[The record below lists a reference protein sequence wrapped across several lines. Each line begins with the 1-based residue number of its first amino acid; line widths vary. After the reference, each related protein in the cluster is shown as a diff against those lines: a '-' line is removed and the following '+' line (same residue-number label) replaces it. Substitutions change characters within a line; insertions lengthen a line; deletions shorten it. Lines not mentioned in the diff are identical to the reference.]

1 MQVTETNGRTET
13 LFGLGD
19 GEANRRLE
27 KDGPNELPR
36 GESRRLSRI
45 LIEIVSEPMVFL
57 LIGCGAIYFVLG
69 DPQEA
74 SMLLGFLIL
83 ILGITIYQEQKAEK
97 ALEALRDLSSPRA
110 LVVREGRKQRIAGRE
125 LVEDDIIL
133 LNEGDKVPADAQILS
148 AQNLSVDESLLTGE
162 SVPVSKIQ
170 QASASPAKVFAGTTV
185 VRGSAIAKVTA
196 TGIRSELGKIGK
208 AIAKAAPEQ
217 TRLQTEAKRMVRT
230 VAIAA
235 GLLCIAVIVS
245 FALTRHDWLG
255 GLLAG
260 LTLAMA
266 ILPNELPAVM
276 TIFLALGAWRLS
288 QKRVLT
294 RRSAVIEALGA
305 ATVLCVDKTGTLT
318 HNRMVIRQLWN
329 RKSDYDFKE
338 SIGEELPEEFHE
350 IIEYGILAG
359 EKDAFDPMDK
369 AFQKVGT
376 DLLIE
381 TEHLH
386 PDWTLVQ
393 QYPLSPNLLALSHAW
408 KSVEGVPFPVAAK
421 GAPEAIIDLCHLP
434 ADDRAAIAIQVKQMG
449 ESGLRVLGVARA
461 KFEKKELPAKQ
472 HDFDFEFLGLV
483 GLQDPIRE
491 EVPRAVAECHSAGI
505 RVMMITGDHPD
516 TARSIAREICLPNP
530 ENVVTGEQMRDL
542 TDSDLKALMGSTS
555 VCARMVPEQKLRLI
569 SILKEMGEVVAMTG
583 DGVND
588 APALRSAHVGIAMGA
603 RGTDVARE
611 SASLVLLDDDFGSIV
626 TAVRHGRR
634 IFENLGRATSYL
646 LAVHIP
652 ITGIS
657 VIPIFFNLPLVLL
670 PIHIAFLHLIIE
682 PACSIA
688 FEAEP
693 ESPDIMNRPPRGLE
707 EKLFSKKTLMP
718 VLWIGGTL
726 LVVLL
731 VMFLVSLRR
740 GLGELDARTLTFTT
754 LVLANIGLLNAR
766 RSKKS
771 VRKNRS
777 FLFLSVGSLVLLA
790 LVLFVPALRE
800 LFKFSPLHLTDLA
813 VCLLASGISTVCFI
827 LAARRTDRK
836 AANKLPQ

>member
-1 MQVTETNGRTET
+1 MKGNAANNSNTV

-19 GEANRRLE
+19 GEAKRRIEL
-27 KDGPNELPR
+27 DGPNELPR
-36 GESRRLSRI
+36 GESRRLGRI
-45 LIEIVSEPMVFL
+45 LAEIVSEPMVFL
-57 LIGCGAIYFVLG
+57 LIGCGAIYFILG

-74 SMLLGFLIL
+74 SMLLGFLVV

-125 LVEDDIIL
+125 LVLDDIIL
-133 LNEGDKVPADAQILS
+133 LNEGDKVPADADIFS

-162 SVPVSKIQ
+162 SVPVNKIPLEG
-170 QASASPAKVFAGTTV
+170 AEPTKVFAGTTV

-196 TGIRSELGKIGK
+196 TGPRSELGKIGK
-208 AIAKAAPEQ
+208 AIAKEVPEH
-217 TRLQTEAKRMVRT
+217 TRLQNEARQMVRT
-230 VAIAA
+230 IAIAA
-235 GLLCIAVIVS
+235 GILCLAVVVA
-245 FALTRHDWLG
+245 FALTRQDWVG

-266 ILPNELPAVM
+266 ILPNELPAVL

-288 QKRVLT
+288 QNRVLT

-318 HNRMVIRQLWN
+318 HNRMAVRRLWN
-329 RKSDYDFKE
+329 RDAIFDLKE
-338 SIGEELPEEFHE
+338 NTGRALPEEFHE

-359 EKDAFDPMDK
+359 EREAFDPMDK
-369 AFQKVGT
+369 AFQKVAS
-376 DLLIE
+376 DLLVE
-381 TEHLH
+381 TDHLH

-393 QYPLSPNLLALSHAW
+393 QYPLTPNLLALSHAW
-408 KSVEGVPFPVAAK
+408 KSVEGVAFPVAAK
-421 GAPEAIIDLCHLP
+421 GAPEAITDLCHLP
-434 ADDRAAIAIQVKQMG
+434 PEQRTAVALQVKQMG
-449 ESGLRVLGVARA
+449 EAGLRVLGVARA
-461 KFEKKELPAKQ
+461 RFEQKELPAKQ

-491 EVPRAVAECHSAGI
+491 EVPQAVAECHSAGI

-516 TARSIAREICLPNP
+516 TAKSIAREIRLPDP
-530 ENVVTGEQMRDL
+530 DNVVTGDQMRNL
-542 TDSDLKALMGSTS
+542 TDSDLKARLRSTS

-569 SILKEMGEVVAMTG
+569 SLLKEMGEVVAMTG

-634 IFENLGRATSYL
+634 IFENLSHATAYL

-682 PACSIA
+682 PACSVA
-688 FEAEP
+688 FEAES
-693 ESPDIMNRPPRGLE
+693 ESTNLMNRPPRGLE
-707 EKLFSKKTLMP
+707 EKLFSKKTLLP
-718 VLWIGGTL
+718 VLWMGGTL

-731 VMFLVSLRR
+731 VVFLVSLRR

-754 LVLANIGLLNAR
+754 LVLANIGLLNAP
-766 RSKKS
+766 RSKPRL
-771 VRKNRS
+771 RKNRS
-777 FLFLSVGSLVLLA
+777 FLWLSVASLVLLG
-790 LVLFVPALRE
+790 LVLFLPTLRE
-800 LFKFSPLHLTDLA
+800 LFKFSVLHLADFA
-813 VCLLASGISTVCFI
+813 VCLIASAVSTICFV
-827 LAARRTDRK
+827 AARKSVGAR
-836 AANKLPQ
+836 A

>member
-1 MQVTETNGRTET
+1 MQTTVENSSNSA

-19 GEANRRLE
+19 GEAKRRLE
-27 KDGPNELPR
+27 HDGPNELPR
-36 GESRRLSRI
+36 GETRRLGRI
-45 LIEIVSEPMVFL
+45 LTEIASEPMVFL

-110 LVVREGRKQRIAGRE
+110 LVIREGRKQRIAGRD
-125 LVEDDIIL
+125 LVLDDIIL
-133 LNEGDKVPADAQILS
+133 LNEGDKVPADADIFS

-162 SVPVSKIQ
+162 SVPVNKIQ
-170 QASASPAKVFAGTTV
+170 LESAVPTKIFAGTTV

-196 TGIRSELGKIGK
+196 TGPRTELGKIGK
-208 AIAKAAPEQ
+208 AIAKAVPEH
-217 TRLQTEAKRMVRT
+217 TRLQAEAKHMVRT
-230 VAIAA
+230 IAIAA
-235 GLLCIAVIVS
+235 GILCAAVVIS
-245 FALTRHDWLG
+245 FALTRQDWLG

-266 ILPNELPAVM
+266 ILPNELPAVL

-318 HNRMVIRQLWN
+318 HNRMAVRWLWN
-329 RKSDYDFKE
+329 RDGSFDLKDN
-338 SIGEELPEEFHE
+338 IGRPLPEAFHE

-359 EKDAFDPMDK
+359 EREAFDPMDR
-369 AFQKVGT
+369 AFQKVGS
-376 DLLIE
+376 DLLVE

-408 KSVEGVPFPVAAK
+408 KSAEGITFPVAAK

-434 ADDRAAIAIQVKQMG
+434 ADDRAAVASQVKQMG
-449 ESGLRVLGVARA
+449 DSGLRVLGVARA
-461 KFEKKELPAKQ
+461 NFEKKDLPAKQ

-491 EVPRAVAECHSAGI
+491 EVPHAIAECHSAGI

-516 TARSIAREICLPNP
+516 TARSIAREIGLPNP
-530 ENVVTGEQMRDL
+530 ENVVTGDQMRTL
-542 TDSDLKALMGSTS
+542 TDAELKFLVGSTS

-634 IFENLGRATSYL
+634 IFENLSHATSYL

-688 FEAEP
+688 FEAES
-693 ESPDIMNRPPRGLE
+693 ESKNLMNRLPRGLE
-707 EKLFSKKTLMP
+707 EKLFSRRTLLP

-731 VMFLVSLRR
+731 AVFLVSLNR

-754 LVLANIGLLNAR
+754 LVLGNIGLLNAQ
-766 RSKKS
+766 RSKHS
-771 VRKNRS
+771 SGKNRS
-777 FLFLSVGSLVLLA
+777 FLVLSLGSVALLG
-790 LVLFVPALRE
+790 LVLFVPSLRV
-800 LFKFSPLHLTDLA
+800 LFKFSSLHLIDLA
-813 VCLLASGISTVCFI
+813 ICLGASAVSTACFFG
-827 LAARRTDRK
+827 ATRR
-836 AANKLPQ
+836 